1 MERGKSQTRVSNESM
16 PPKEKLK
23 SGIETNETPN
33 PDPEMTDDY
42 RPAIVNALTALQ
54 KKELAL
60 KQTFKAR
67 AYRTVIQ
74 QILHLDH
81 PVTRMDDLAGIRGIG
96 DAIQIKLREIF
107 ATGHLQA
114 ADAAEEKYSLALR
127 DDLQKIYGVGPAFA
141 TKLIEE
147 HGVQSVEHLRQM
159 VAAKPAL
166 LTKNQQVGLR
176 YYEDFQARIPREEM
190 DRHVALLHSA
200 IAEVEMDIV
209 GSYRR
214 GAATSG
220 DIDVLLKDSLD
231 APADLNAFV
240 KALQASGY
248 LLDILALGPHKC
260 MGVCRLSPDLPAR
273 RIDLLVTP
281 AEEYPYAL
289 LYFTGSDRFNVAMRQ
304 HALQRGITMN
314 EHGMQSVQSILVGG
328 GGDASPAKQITCER
342 DIFHALGLTYV
353 APERRVDHQQI
364 RPLRSKPIFIE

>member
-1 MERGKSQTRVSNESM
+1 MSS
-16 PPKEKLK
+16 PA
-23 SGIETNETPN
+23 I
-33 PDPEMTDDY
+33 DY
-42 RPAIVNALTALQ
+42 RAAITNALTALQ

-60 KQTFKAR
+60 KQPFKAR
-67 AYRTVIQ
+67 AYRNVIQ

-96 DAIQIKLREIF
+96 DAIQLKLQEIF
-107 ATGHLQA
+107 STGHLQA

-147 HGVQSVEHLRQM
+147 HGVQSIDHLRRLLL
-159 VAAKPAL
+159 AKPNL
-166 LTKNQQVGLR
+166 LNKNQQVGLR
-176 YYEDFQARIPREEM
+176 YYEDLQQRIPREEM
-190 DRHVALLHSA
+190 DQHAALLRAVIS
-200 IAEVEMDIV
+200 EVEMDTVATSGAAAVLDIV

-214 GAATSG
+214 GAPTSG
-220 DIDVLLKDSLD
+220 DIDVLLKDSPD
-231 APADLNAFV
+231 HPADLNAFV
-240 KALQASGY
+240 RALQQKGY
-248 LLDILALGPHKC
+248 LLDILALGSHKC

-304 HALQRGITMN
+304 HALQRGISMN
-314 EHGMQSVQSILVGG
+314 EKTMTPP
-328 GGDASPAKQITCER
+328 PAKKVTCER
-342 DIFHALGLTYV
+342 DIFHALGLAYV

-364 RPLRSKPIFIE
+364 RPLKRRMPVFQES

>member
-1 MERGKSQTRVSNESM
+1 MSSPAN
-16 PPKEKLK
+16 
-23 SGIETNETPN
+23 
-33 PDPEMTDDY
+33 DY

-60 KQTFKAR
+60 KQPFKAR
-67 AYRTVIQ
+67 AYRNVIQ
-74 QILHLDH
+74 QILQLDH
-81 PVTRMDDLAGIRGIG
+81 PVTRMDDLASIRGIG

-107 ATGHLQA
+107 STGHLQA

-147 HGVQSVEHLRQM
+147 HGVQSVDHLRQM
-159 VAAKPAL
+159 VLANPNL
-166 LTKNQQVGLR
+166 LNKNQQVGLR
-176 YYEDFQARIPREEM
+176 YVEDLQLRIPREEM
-190 DRHVALLHSA
+190 DQHAALLRDTITTLESGA
-200 IAEVEMDIV
+200 AVLDIV

-214 GAATSG
+214 GAPTSG
-220 DIDVLLKDSLD
+220 DIDVLLKDSPD
-231 APADLNAFV
+231 HPADLNTFV
-240 KALQASGY
+240 RALQQKGY
-248 LLDILALGPHKC
+248 LLDILALGSHKC

-304 HALQRGITMN
+304 HALQKGMTMN
-314 EHGMQSVQSILVGG
+314 EHGMQSIPLNRSSAAGEHCMRSIPL
-328 GGDASPAKQITCER
+328 DQAKQITCER

-364 RPLRSKPIFIE
+364 RPLKRRMPVFQES